1 MNEKRVLKYTTI
13 TIVIII
19 ATNIQSQYDKEGYR
33 TVLLRPAESTEG
45 IATDGR
51 LSTSMSIIGDS
62 DYVSLDVSII

>member
-13 TIVIII
+13 TIVFII

-33 TVLLRPAESTEG
+33 TVLRPAESTEG
-45 IATDGR
+45 IAIDGR